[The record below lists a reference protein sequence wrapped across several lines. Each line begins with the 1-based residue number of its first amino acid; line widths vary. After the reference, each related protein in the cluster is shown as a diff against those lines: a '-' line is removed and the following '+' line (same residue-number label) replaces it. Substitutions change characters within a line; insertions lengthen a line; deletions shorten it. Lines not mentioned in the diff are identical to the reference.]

1 MSRHP
6 RKCNTQIHR
15 TAHPSSG
22 LSSALQRRG
31 SLRPPSTA
39 SSRLRPQHP
48 PRAPDSE
55 RRCVPRS
62 IPLTLPRC
70 SSPEGVCHPRPY
82 SSQPSHLP
90 TFKPATPS
98 TSSQRGPPTGE
109 WRKATTLPRCTS
121 SEGVC
126 DSRRKHDATCGPS
139 TVAAAQ
145 RGSVSHVPS
154 RSPQLGA
161 LAQRGSATPVPIL
174 PNLPTFQPSE
184 LQPPQPPRSEAHPPA
199 SGAGPPPYLGA
210 LAQRGSATPVESTM
224 PPADP
229 APSPQ
234 LKRGSVSHV
243 PSRSPQLGALAQ
255 RGSATPVPILPNLP
269 TFQPPTCTRSHRP
282 MHTRAAPCPLS
293 RCNVHRRPSSGRS
306 SARSPLSSEG
316 IPYALPTYAA
326 AWQLSAHRELQLP
339 RIPLRSVCLI
349 WLP

>member
-184 LQPPQPPRSEAHPPA
+184 LHPPQPPRSEAHPPA
-199 SGAGPPPYLGA
+199 SGAGPLPYLGA
-210 LAQRGSATPVESTM
+210 LAQRGSATPVESTT

-229 APSPQ
+229 EPSPQ
-234 LKRGSVSHV
+234 LKGGQCPTYHRAHPSSVPWLRGGLR
-243 PSRSPQLGALAQ
+243 PPF
-255 RGSATPVPILPNLP
+255 PFFP
-269 TFQPPTCTRSHRP
+269 TFPPSNLQSCNPLNLLAARP
-282 MHTRAAPCPLS
+282 T
-293 RCNVHRRPSSGRS
+293 HRRVAQGHH
-306 SARSPLSSEG
+306 
-316 IPYALPTYAA
+316 PT
-326 AWQLSAHRELQLP
+326 
-339 RIPLRSVCLI
+339 SVH
-349 WLP
+349 

>member
-161 LAQRGSATPVPIL
+161 MAQRGSATPVPIL
-174 PNLPTFQPSE
+174 T
-184 LQPPQPPRSEAHPPA
+184 
-199 SGAGPPPYLGA
+199 
-210 LAQRGSATPVESTM
+210 
-224 PPADP
+224 
-229 APSPQ
+229 
-234 LKRGSVSHV
+234 
-243 PSRSPQLGALAQ
+243 
-255 RGSATPVPILPNLP
+255 NLP

-293 RCNVHRRPSSGRS
+293 RCNVQRRPSSGRS

-316 IPYALPTYAA
+316 IPYALPTCAA